1 MPYKLNIFSKILLL
15 IALLL
20 IPILVLYGISNR
32 TANRVVQE
40 QIESTNVNQ
49 LSFFLHQLDSQIS
62 NLSMFPVIMGNDPYI
77 REFID
82 MQGAP
87 IMDVLKAQSRI
98 TAKLGLQSVSSGWY
112 NDLTI
117 LLPANQ
123 QTVSSSIFLGGG
135 DRLQWNR
142 PILKQ
147 WTYVEDRP
155 GDQATAMF
163 VREVSE
169 PARAGRIE
177 EAGAVYQVRFTIRN
191 ITDMLDVYKLDKHSD
206 PFLFHPAYQTIWNSG
221 SNRSLSET
229 IRTRLGEAPMNA
241 VGQVRQEIDGQEY
254 LVSYVQSEQI
264 GWYLVDY
271 VPVQQMLAPITQTS
285 RLFYVSVGLLL
296 VMSVLAVFL
305 LYRNVQIPIVQ
316 MIRSMQ
322 RMKRGDLAAR
332 IEYRSKNEFDYLIQ
346 RFNEMAERIQLLVE
360 DVYVEKIRSREAS
373 LKQLQSQINPHFLY
387 NSLFFIINSAVM
399 EDRDS
404 VVRMAQN
411 LADYC
416 RYATRV
422 ENQSV
427 KLRDEL
433 ELVKHYLNI
442 QNLRMQRLDYHI
454 EVPEEMWDEAVPRL
468 ILQPLVENAI
478 VHGIE
483 HRVGGG
489 RITITGEQDE
499 LRNYVVIEDNGA
511 GLTDRQLQHLHAQLQ
526 KPMSEDIGCGTW
538 NVHHRLFYKFGAGS
552 GLTFQHGTGGGL
564 RVTVTWNRQGAL
576 PETAPVSE
584 GG

>member
-1 MPYKLNIFSKILLL
+1 MPYKLNIFSKILIL
-15 IALLL
+15 IVLLL

-40 QIESTNVNQ
+40 QIESSNVNQ

-87 IMDVLKAQSRI
+87 IMDILKAQSRI
-98 TAKLGLQSVSSGWY
+98 TEKLGLQSVSSGWY

-117 LLPANQ
+117 LLPAARQ
-123 QTVSSSIFLGGG
+123 AISSSIFLGGS

-142 PILKQ
+142 PIYKQ

-177 EAGAVYQVRFTIRN
+177 EAGAVYQIRFKVQN
-191 ITDMLDVYKLDKHSD
+191 ITDMLDVYKRDKHSD
-206 PFLFHPAYQTIWNSG
+206 PFLFHPAYQTIWNSS
-221 SNRSLSET
+221 SNKSLSET
-229 IRTRLGEAPMNA
+229 IRAGLGDAPMNA
-241 VGQVRQEIDGQEY
+241 VGQARQEINGQEY
-254 LVSYVQSEQI
+254 LVSYVQSAQI

-271 VPVQQMLAPITQTS
+271 VPVQQMLTPITQTS

-296 VMSVLAVFL
+296 VMSVLAAFL

-346 RFNEMAERIQLLVE
+346 RFNEMAEQIQLLVE

-399 EDRDS
+399 DDRDS
-404 VVRMAQN
+404 VVRMAQS

-454 EVPEEMWDEAVPRL
+454 EVPEEMMDEVVPRL

-478 VHGIE
+478 IHGIE
-483 HRVGGG
+483 QRMGGG
-489 RITITGEQDE
+489 RITITGGQDE
-499 LRNYVVIEDNGA
+499 LRNYVVIEDDGA
-511 GLTDRQLQHLHAQLQ
+511 GLTDRQLQQLRAQLQ

-552 GLTFQHGTGGGL
+552 GLTFRHGTGGGL
-564 RVTVTWNRQGAL
+564 QVTVSWNRQSAL
-576 PETAPVSE
+576 PETTQDSK